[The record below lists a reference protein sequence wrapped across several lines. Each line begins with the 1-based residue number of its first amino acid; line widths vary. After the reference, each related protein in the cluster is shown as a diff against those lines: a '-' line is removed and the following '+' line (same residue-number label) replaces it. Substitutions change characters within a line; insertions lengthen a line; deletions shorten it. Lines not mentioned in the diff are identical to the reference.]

1 MPGYKIRSVELGLTR
16 TLPWYTGI
24 TPCTIIYLAKMELDL
39 RPDLLDEDG
48 AYLVPHVFQPA
59 FVCACH
65 CWEESFCK
73 HWNPDAQLERS
84 SFNGAKV
91 SFILC
96 VKWEEVLNSL
106 AESLINHQVDIVLED
121 SPAVPPTA
129 QRKLNF
135 DALLDGLGQV
145 DGLDD
150 PRTLKVG
157 AQEQQRRCT
166 SLMHIFSTFLS
177 SQFRRT

>member
-1 MPGYKIRSVELGLTR
+1 M
-16 TLPWYTGI
+16 
-24 TPCTIIYLAKMELDL
+24 
-39 RPDLLDEDG
+39 
-48 AYLVPHVFQPA
+48 
-59 FVCACH
+59 
-65 CWEESFCK
+65 
-73 HWNPDAQLERS
+73 
-84 SFNGAKV
+84 
-91 SFILC
+91 
-96 VKWEEVLNSL
+96 LNSL